1 MLAAAMP
8 KPRTSAATKTRG
20 RKPSTPKVATA
31 RADGRPKSALTIAG
45 EQAKLD
51 AERTTLRAALVA
63 AGWVASKAGADPTV
77 GVSDPKSMSRLI
89 DRLGLRAEY
98 DAAQPK

>member
-1 MLAAAMP
+1 MLDAMTA
-8 KPRTSAATKTRG
+8 PRTRKPATKTRASKAP
-20 RKPSTPKVATA
+20 RVSDA

-51 AERTTLRAALVA
+51 AEREVLRTALIA

-77 GVSDPKSMSRLI
+77 GIPHASTLSREI
-89 DRLGLRAEY
+89 DRLGLREEY
-98 DAAQPK
+98 DRNRRG